1 MRKITYTITSFIVT
15 LAFGFF
21 LLYFNVLKGGQK
33 ELNVAKK
40 IDRVTKE
47 HEFVIVVPSF
57 NNDRYFERNLNS
69 IFSQDYQNYH
79 VIYIDDLSTDSTFL
93 NVSEYVKK
101 NQLEEKV
108 TLIHNKVNQKALY
121 NLYRAI
127 HGCKNEQIV
136 VLLDGDDWFA
146 TDHVLSDLNRYYQN
160 SDMWMSY
167 GQYIRHPDQQV
178 GMCAPV
184 AKKFLKLAKMR
195 HEKWQYSHL
204 RTFYAGLFK
213 KIRLEDLIE
222 EGKFYTAAWDLAIM
236 LPMMEM
242 AREHVYFT
250 PEVSYVYN
258 YETPLTDAKIR
269 LNEQERIEKVVRAK
283 PVYAALKEDPR
294 KTFEKGVAD
303 LIVFS
308 YNRPMQL
315 YAFLESVQ
323 KNVTGLRKIGIIYRE
338 DKDFVS
344 GYDLVKSSF
353 PSVIFFK
360 QSNETPKEDFKPLV
374 LEACFGAFGEGASYL
389 VFAVDDII
397 ITDQIDIQ
405 KGIRDLQETFAYGV
419 YYRLGRHVDYCYTL
433 DFEQGVPDLLEVGN
447 GSLAWQFKQG
457 KGDWNYPNS
466 VDLVL
471 YDKKD
476 VKNMIQQMKYTFPN
490 NFEGEW
496 SKHADANK
504 IGLCYERAK
513 MVNVTMN
520 FVTSFRNRA
529 TNSYLVE
536 ELNQMFLEGLK
547 IDIEAFFH
555 MMNRAPHTDVDP
567 QFIPRG

>member
-1 MRKITYTITSFIVT
+1 MKKGAFTKSCVLRLF
-15 LAFGFF
+15 FGFF
-21 LLYFNVLKGGQK
+21 FLYSDVLMGEQS
-33 ELNVAKK
+33 EFNVAKK
-40 IDRVTKE
+40 IDIVTKE
-47 HEFVIVVPSF
+47 HEFVVFVPSY
-57 NNDRYFERNLNS
+57 NNDSYFERNLDS
-69 IFSQDYQNYH
+69 IFSQDYKNYH
-79 VIYIDDLSTDSTFL
+79 VIYIDDCSTDNTFL

-108 TLIHNKVNQKALY
+108 TLIHNKLNQKALY
-121 NLYRAI
+121 NLYTAI
-127 HGCKNEQIV
+127 HGCKNDQIIV
-136 VLLDGDDWFA
+136 CLDGDDWFA
-146 TDHVLSDLNRYYQN
+146 SDHVLSDLNCYYQN
-160 SDMWMSY
+160 RDMWISY
-167 GQYIRHPDQQV
+167 GQHVHYPSGQI

-184 AKKFLKLAKMR
+184 RKDFLKSEKMR
-195 HEKWQYSHL
+195 SEKWQYSHL

-213 KIRLEDLIE
+213 RIRLEDLIE
-222 EGKFYTAAWDLAIM
+222 EGKFYSTAWDLAIM
-236 LPMMEM
+236 FPMMEM

-258 YETPLTDAKIR
+258 CETPLSDYKIHS
-269 LNEQERIEKVVRAK
+269 NEQQRIDAVIREK

-294 KTFEKGVAD
+294 KEFEEGVAD
-303 LIVFS
+303 LVVFS

-323 KNVTGLRKIGIIYRE
+323 KHVTGLRKIGVIYRE
-338 DKDFVS
+338 AQDFVS
-344 GYDLVKSSF
+344 GYDIVKNSF
-353 PSVIFFK
+353 PGVTFFR
-360 QSNETPKEDFKPLV
+360 QSNENPKEEFKPLV
-374 LEACFGAFGEGASYL
+374 LEACFGKFGEGSSYL

-405 KGIRDLQETFAYGV
+405 KGMRDLQQTFAYGL
-419 YYRLGRHVDYCYTL
+419 YYRLGRHVDYCYTQ
-433 DFEQGVPDLLEVGN
+433 DFEQGVPDLLELGN
-447 GSLAWQFKQG
+447 GSLVWQFKQG
-457 KGDWNYPNS
+457 KGEWNYPNS

-471 YDKKD
+471 YEKSE
-476 VKNMIQQMKYTFPN
+476 VKNMIQKMKYTFPN
-490 NFEGEW
+490 DFEGEW

-504 IGLCYERAK
+504 IGLCYDRAK

-547 IDIEAFFH
+547 IDIDAFFH
-555 MMNRAPHTDVDP
+555 IMNRAPHTDVDP